1 MSLQV
6 NTRNNST
13 GMGSIRKTRKHIWK
27 KYAGKMAKL
36 LGSHTVVYKEPQLR
50 NAGGGGQVLQGFSK
64 QRSKKCGFLIVVC
77 VLGVE
82 TCS

>member
-6 NTRNNST
+6 KTRNNST
-13 GMGSIRKTRKHIWK
+13 GMDSIRKTRKHIWK

-50 NAGGGGQVLQGFSK
+50 NAGGS
-64 QRSKKCGFLIVVC
+64 RCYRGFLSREVRSVVF
-77 VLGVE
+77 
-82 TCS
+82 